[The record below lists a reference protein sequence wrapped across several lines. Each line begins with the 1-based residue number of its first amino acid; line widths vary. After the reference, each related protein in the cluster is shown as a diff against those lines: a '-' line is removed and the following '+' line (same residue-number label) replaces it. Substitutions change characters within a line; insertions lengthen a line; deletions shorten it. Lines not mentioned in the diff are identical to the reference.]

1 MSNKFI
7 ATLILLIALTAL
19 SIWVFFDTPQVE
31 YNTEI
36 NSSNNNNSEKVNITD
51 LIITETKNG
60 KKFWEVYAEYGN
72 YKNDRNIAV
81 LSNITGNFYEDEIV
95 VLSVKAPTALYDSNL
110 REFILQNG
118 AHAANNKNI
127 VISAEEIRWI
137 GTEDKIVA
145 KGNVKIIKDA
155 ELLTT
160 SDGSSFNTNFS
171 NLKLTGNANTYVY
184 SNKH

>member
-60 KKFWEVYAEYGN
+60 KKFWEV
-72 YKNDRNIAV
+72 
-81 LSNITGNFYEDEIV
+81 
-95 VLSVKAPTALYDSNL
+95 
-110 REFILQNG
+110 
-118 AHAANNKNI
+118 
-127 VISAEEIRWI
+127 
-137 GTEDKIVA
+137 
-145 KGNVKIIKDA
+145 
-155 ELLTT
+155 
-160 SDGSSFNTNFS
+160 
-171 NLKLTGNANTYVY
+171 
-184 SNKH
+184 

>member
-1 MSNKFI
+1 M
-7 ATLILLIALTAL
+7 
-19 SIWVFFDTPQVE
+19 
-31 YNTEI
+31 
-36 NSSNNNNSEKVNITD
+36 
-51 LIITETKNG
+51 
-60 KKFWEVYAEYGN
+60 
-72 YKNDRNIAV
+72 
-81 LSNITGNFYEDEIV
+81 
-95 VLSVKAPTALYDSNL
+95 
-110 REFILQNG
+110 QNG